1 MANSSL
7 SEEQVSGGSICR
19 QYFLFCLFCVL
30 CVFVFF
36 FSTCF
41 FFFLLLSL
49 FLVVFLCFMFV
60 SVFDWGPLSLSAG
73 EQAAGPHGGL
83 HSEGGTRKGL

>member
-1 MANSSL
+1 MST
-7 SEEQVSGGSICR
+7 I
-19 QYFLFCLFCVL
+19 LFVLFVL
-30 CVFVFF
+30 CILCVCVFF
-36 FSTCF
+36 FHVFFFFF